1 MKAIKTLVAVAALAV
16 GGLVATGT
24 AHAQTNFGQTTKT
37 TKTTDAKKAAV
48 LADQGKTLK
57 AKKDYAA
64 ALEKFAAAIELDATN
79 VTALLGA
86 AWILNE
92 NQKYEEAKVFAAVA
106 ALLEE
111 KNTDAWREL
120 GYAEW
125 KLGNR
130 TDAKK
135 YLVQCRTD
143 DLDAYDYLIA
153 IATELGDTDDAALYK
168 KMKEEAE
175 LLKKFKDFDAK
186 FGK

>member
-16 GGLVATGT
+16 CGLAATGT

-37 TKTTDAKKAAV
+37 TNAKKAAV
-48 LADQGKTLK
+48 LADQGKALK
-57 AKKDYAA
+57 AKGDHDA

-79 VTALLGA
+79 MTALTGA

-92 NQKYEEAKVFAAVA
+92 KEKYEEAKVFAAVA

-143 DLDAYDYLIA
+143 DVDALSYLIS
-153 IATELGDTDDAALYK
+153 ITTELGDTDAAAVYK
-168 KMKEEAE
+168 KMKEDAE